1 MLDFVSSGSVTDVIY
16 ALPAIRDLGGGNLFV
31 KQEKNYFVLQRL
43 IENQGYI
50 NSFEIYEGQPVDYS
64 FDDVVSIPN
73 LDYNPLAYS
82 YRELVG
88 LPFSKTLKPWLD
100 LPKVNLKNQPEF
112 TVINRSLQYQDDNDS
127 WRERVEREKSKSGT
141 LYFLGFKEE
150 YDSFCRNIDDTI
162 PWLEINDLHDA
173 AVLLNFSRYVITG
186 PGVILSLCQGL
197 GITVEIEINRNRS
210 LSYLL

>member
-16 ALPAIRDLGGGNLFV
+16 ALPAIRDRGGGNLFV
-31 KQEKNYFVLQRL
+31 KQEKNYLVLQRL
-43 IENQGYI
+43 IENQEYI
-50 NSFEIYEGQPVDYS
+50 YSFDIYTGQPVDYNL
-64 FDDVVSIPN
+64 DNVVSIPN
-73 LDYNPLAYS
+73 IDYNPLVHS

-88 LPFSKTLKPWLD
+88 LSFEITVKPWLT
-100 LPKVNLKNQPEF
+100 LPNVYLKNHPEY
-112 TVINRSLQYQDDNDS
+112 TVINRSLQYHDDNDS
-127 WRERVEREKSKSGT
+127 WRERIEKEKSKSST

-150 YDSFCRNIDDTI
+150 YESFCRNIDNTI
-162 PWLEINDLHDA
+162 PWLEINDLYDA